1 MKLLE
6 DKILKDGH
14 IGKGNVLK
22 VDSFLNHQIDT
33 AFISELGKEFYRLY
47 KDENITK
54 ILTIEASGIGVAC
67 LTAQYFNVPVVFA
80 KKTPTINI
88 YADIYTSKVYSFTH
102 EREYDIY
109 VSKQFINKND
119 RILIIDDF
127 LAKGGAL
134 TALINLID
142 NAGAKTVGAGIVIEK
157 AFQEGGR
164 LIRDMGIRVESLAMI
179 KEMTEENGIVF
190 CS

>member
-109 VSKQFINKND
+109 VSKQFINKDD